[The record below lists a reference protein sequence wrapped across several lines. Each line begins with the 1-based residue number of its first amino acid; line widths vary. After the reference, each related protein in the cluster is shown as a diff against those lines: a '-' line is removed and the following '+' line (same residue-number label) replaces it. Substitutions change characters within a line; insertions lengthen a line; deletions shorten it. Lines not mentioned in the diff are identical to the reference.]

1 MATASASASAASV
14 PPGHALFSGNPYRV
28 ILRLAMP
35 TVIAMLSQSAVNEM
49 DVVFFSRLPCP
60 ESSTAQAALLPSLI
74 IVWLFGGALS
84 AISVG
89 TLSLTAR
96 RYAEKNYLDAG
107 AVLANAAWFCLVGG
121 AVLSVVG
128 LVTLRPIFTL
138 LIDKDAVRNTA
149 YSYTWWRLLGVISMA
164 MTMAVKGFF
173 DGIGRTQVHL
183 VAAIVM
189 NVFNVLFCWLL
200 IFGHWGLPRMGAE
213 GAGVSAF
220 ICTWIGLFIML
231 AYAAA
236 ERMRFHPVRFSNLS
250 RKLTWDIL
258 KLSVP
263 AAAATVVMMVGF
275 SLFVK
280 VASVLDRTDPTAGT
294 ILDASKCGAAEAVY
308 GAATTDIV
316 AILKLTF
323 TACLGFGTAAATLV
337 GQALGAKRPDDG
349 ERYGWATVRI
359 GAVIFAVVGICE
371 GLIFTHPIVN
381 FITQS
386 EAVRQAALVP
396 MRMVGMITPVIAIG
410 MILSEA
416 LFGAGSTVFVAVT
429 QFVLIF
435 LLLVPLAW
443 VLALA
448 MHLGLPGMWIA
459 ALVYFA
465 FAATIMALYFRR
477 GSWKK
482 IVL

>member
-1 MATASASASAASV
+1 MATASASATRT
-14 PPGHALFSGNPYRV
+14 PALFSGNPYRV

-49 DVVFFSRLPCP
+49 DVVFFSHLPCP
-60 ESSTAQAALLPSLI
+60 ESSNGQAALLPSLI

-84 AISVG
+84 AVSVG

-107 AVLANAAWFCLVGG
+107 AVLANAAWFCLLAG
-121 AVLSVVG
+121 AALSVFG
-128 LVTLRPIFTL
+128 LVTLRPIFML
-138 LIDKDAVRNTA
+138 LIDKEAVRNTA
-149 YSYTWWRLLGVISMA
+149 YAYTWWRLLGVISMA

-189 NVFNVLFCWLL
+189 NVFNVLICWLL

-236 ERMRFHPVRFSNLS
+236 ERGRFHPVRWSNLS

-258 KLSVP
+258 RLSIP

-280 VASVLDRTDPTAGT
+280 VASVLDKTEGAAAMTVA
-294 ILDASKCGAAEAVY
+294 DASKCGATEAVY

-359 GAVIFAVVGICE
+359 GAVIFAVVGLCE
-371 GLIFTHPIVN
+371 GVFFTRPIIH

-386 EAVRQAALVP
+386 DAVREAALVP
-396 MRMVGMITPVIAIG
+396 MRMVGLVTPVIAIG

-416 LFGAGSTVFVAVT
+416 LFGAGSTLFVAIT

-435 LLLVPLAW
+435 LVLVPLAW
-443 VLALA
+443 VCALSL
-448 MHLGLPGMWIA
+448 HLGLAGMWIA
-459 ALVYFA
+459 AIVYFV
-465 FAATIMALYFRR
+465 FAASIMAVYFRR

>member
-1 MATASASASAASV
+1 MATGASATRT
-14 PPGHALFSGNPYRV
+14 PALFSGNPYRV
-28 ILRLAMP
+28 ILRLATP

-60 ESSTAQAALLPSLI
+60 ESSNGQAALLPSLI

-84 AISVG
+84 AIAVG

-96 RYAEKNYLDAG
+96 RYAERSYLEAG
-107 AVLANAAWFCLVGG
+107 AVLANAAWFCLLAG
-121 AVLSVVG
+121 AALSVLG
-128 LVTLRPIFTL
+128 LVTLRPIFTV
-138 LIDKDAVRNTA
+138 LIDKDAVRDTA
-149 YSYTWWRLLGVISMA
+149 YHYTWWRLLGVISMA

-220 ICTWIGLFIML
+220 ICTWIGLLIML

-236 ERMRFHPVRFSNLS
+236 ERGRFHPVRWTNLS
-250 RKLTWDIL
+250 RKITWDIL
-258 KLSVP
+258 KLSIP
-263 AAAATVVMMVGF
+263 AAVATVVMMVGF

-280 VASVLDRTDPTAGT
+280 VASTLDAADRTSLAITE
-294 ILDASKCGAAEAVY
+294 ASKCGATEAVY

-337 GQALGAKRPDDG
+337 GQALGARRPDDG
-349 ERYGWATVRI
+349 ARYGWATVRI
-359 GAVIFAVVGICE
+359 GAVIFAVVGLCE
-371 GLIFTHPIVN
+371 GVFFTHPIVN
-381 FITQS
+381 FISQS
-386 EAVRQAALVP
+386 DAVREAAIVP
-396 MRMVGMITPVIAIG
+396 MRMVGLITPVIAIG

-429 QFVLIF
+429 QFILIF
-435 LLLVPLAW
+435 LVLVPLAW
-443 VLALA
+443 ILALA
-448 MHLGLPGMWIA
+448 AHLGLPGMWIA

-465 FAATIMALYFRR
+465 LAASIMATYFRR

-482 IVL
+482 IQL